1 MDNTTAETVANGLEK
16 ARRSGDGWTAC
27 CPAHDDKNPSL
38 SITDGVDG
46 RVLVKCHK
54 GCSQEDV
61 IAELKGRG
69 LWPER
74 RNGKVVSVS
83 QPYMGNRETT
93 SKGVLRRYPYYRPDG
108 VLHVE
113 VCMYRDSATGKK
125 VGRRP
130 WREPSGVKAPH
141 PLYRVRELP
150 ERPADPVLVVE
161 GEHTVEHAAE
171 HFPDYLVTTSIGGSS
186 QAGETDWTPLADRAV
201 VIWPDADAGGI
212 EHAEKVSKLATAAGA
227 ASVRIV
233 ELPVLPAKWDLADPV
248 PPGVDV
254 RAILEH
260 REELK
265 SIRLDVVAKRIENL
279 VNPLSWHR
287 DRDPEPQEAMKLA
300 DANGRPALVAVEGG
314 GQPEGATEATGFAP
328 LPRRDKASLESA
340 LSQLG
345 IDVRYNLRT
354 SSHEWNRGGGWAP
367 ANDRVDDDIRE
378 LIAAS
383 FKIAHNERPALYGR
397 ERWVTSLNS
406 ILHGREVD
414 PFRTWIEALPAWDKV
429 ERLSTWLGRA
439 FRTND
444 DALSRWCSRY
454 VFLGA
459 VERTYKPGSKLDVLP
474 VLVGPQGAGKSS
486 VLALAFPEDRP
497 EWFSDQLNLAA
508 DPKVRAEALQGVVMV
523 EVAEMTGSTRAE
535 IQSLKAFLSRTNDG
549 GIRLAW
555 RRNPEPMPR
564 RCILIPRSR
573 VLLDTRLIHDSWRK
587 GCRDERT
594 KARGGFGGGR
604 P

>member
-93 SKGVLRRYPYYRPDG
+93 SKGSLRRYHYYRPDG

-141 PLYRVRELP
+141 PLYRVCKLP

-201 VIWPDADAGGI
+201 VVWPDNDASGI
-212 EHAEKVSKLATAAGA
+212 KHAEKVSKLATAAGA

-233 ELPVLPAKWDLADPV
+233 ELPALPAKWDIADPV

-265 SIRLDVVAKRIENL
+265 SIRLDDLLAMPDPVVQWIVEDALPAVGSSVLGGGKA
-279 VNPLSWHR
+279 VGKSV
-287 DRDPEPQEAMKLA
+287 LA
-300 DANGRPALVAVEGG
+300 RTLAAAVADGRPWLSRDTAPGTVLYVAHEDGLLTVKRHF
-314 GQPEGATEATGFAP
+314 Q
-328 LPRRDKASLESA
+328 SLA
-340 LSQLG
+340 
-345 IDVRYNLRT
+345 VN
-354 SSHEWNRGGGWAP
+354 HA
-367 ANDRVDDDIRE
+367 DRLHVVLERE
-378 LIAAS
+378 
-383 FKIAHNERPALYGR
+383 PTGR
-397 ERWVTSLNS
+397 ERYRRLCGSVEAIKPSLLIVDTMFRFVDIPDANEYAPTVAALS
-406 ILHGREVD
+406 PFVDLARAKGFHILFTHHSRKSGGEHGTELLGSVGITAAADTVLSLAVENDRRIVYGFGRDGVEIEKTVVRLDDDGRAQAFETKRAADTREVGRNIFEFVEAESAPVTRAQIREGVGGRTASVSAALRDLVTDNDLGTEGTGKAGD
-414 PFRTWIEALPAWDKV
+414 PV
-429 ERLSTWLGRA
+429 
-439 FRTND
+439 
-444 DALSRWCSRY
+444 RY
-454 VFLGA
+454 V
-459 VERTYKPGSKLDVLP
+459 VSR
-474 VLVGPQGAGKSS
+474 
-486 VLALAFPEDRP
+486 FP
-497 EWFSDQLNLAA
+497 
-508 DPKVRAEALQGVVMV
+508 K
-523 EVAEMTGSTRAE
+523 
-535 IQSLKAFLSRTNDG
+535 
-549 GIRLAW
+549 
-555 RRNPEPMPR
+555 
-564 RCILIPRSR
+564 
-573 VLLDTRLIHDSWRK
+573 
-587 GCRDERT
+587 
-594 KARGGFGGGR
+594 
-604 P
+604 